1 MTGINDASLANL
13 KHFEGKWRHGQT
25 RTIRVPIALADLIL
39 AYARQ
44 LDGGLDSCKTLESA
58 DTSEIPDAAYLLNQ
72 LKAKRKRSKTDLA
85 DVEALLEILE
95 TLMGED

>member
-25 RTIRVPIALADLIL
+25 RTIRVPIALADRIL

-44 LDGGLDSCKTLESA
+44 LDSSESLDTLEL
-58 DTSEIPDAAYLLNQ
+58 PDAADLLNQ
-72 LKAKRKRSKTDLA
+72 LKAKRKRSRADLA
-85 DVEALLEILE
+85 DVMVLLEVLNE
-95 TLMGED
+95 QNGSSPV